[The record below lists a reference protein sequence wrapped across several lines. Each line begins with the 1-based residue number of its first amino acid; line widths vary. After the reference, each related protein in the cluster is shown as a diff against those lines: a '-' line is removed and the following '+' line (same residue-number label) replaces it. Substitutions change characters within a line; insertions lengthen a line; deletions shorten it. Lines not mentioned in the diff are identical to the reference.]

1 MSVLVVSKILRPF
14 VNTLTPD
21 DKYALDN
28 SEILKKLIQI
38 GLSNKPKIFS
48 PFFAAVLKS
57 PFNFQHFKKKRWASE
72 LLHFPNYARRKTC
85 LSKCLKIHKSV
96 HPRIVN
102 MLKHPS
108 HCWNLHDSSFI
119 AFACHSER
127 TSVRKCLC

>member
-57 PFNFQHFKKKRWASE
+57 PFNFQHFKKKKMSLRASA
-72 LLHFPNYARRKTC
+72 FPK
-85 LSKCLKIHKSV
+85 
-96 HPRIVN
+96 
-102 MLKHPS
+102 
-108 HCWNLHDSSFI
+108 
-119 AFACHSER
+119 
-127 TSVRKCLC
+127 LCTAKDVLI